1 MLQLAQQFV
10 SFWGFVPLAVWACKF
25 HAQSR
30 RAGGGKT
37 GKLGYW
43 TLLCVGSPIN
53 TFLVNQ
59 NAHKIKTLSNKIFD
73 DYEVLF

>member
-43 TLLCVGSPIN
+43 TLCRKAMLGVWPLPS
-53 TFLVNQ
+53 L
-59 NAHKIKTLSNKIFD
+59 KRR
-73 DYEVLF
+73 